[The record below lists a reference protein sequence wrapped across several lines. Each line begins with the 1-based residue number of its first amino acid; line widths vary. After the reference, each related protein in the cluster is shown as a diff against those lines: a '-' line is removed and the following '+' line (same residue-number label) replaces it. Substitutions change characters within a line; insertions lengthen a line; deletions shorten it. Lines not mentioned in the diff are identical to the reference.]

1 MSVYLRPK
9 FEVSSIILTGVRQ
22 GGGGVILLPPTSKGT
37 PKKPIEIRV
46 KGTYSII
53 FLLPVG
59 FLGSVLSIRV
69 TVTPSKKSV

>member
-22 GGGGVILLPPTSKGT
+22 GGGVILLPPTSKGT

-53 FLLPVG
+53 FLLSVG
-59 FLGSVLSIRV
+59 LLGSVLSIRV